1 MKAQAKP
8 TKVPKKQS
16 KMTKSG
22 GYAPM
27 SKTKKMG

>member
-1 MKAQAKP
+1 MKKAK
-8 TKVPKKQS
+8 KKGAN
-16 KMTKSG
+16 KPGNMTKSG